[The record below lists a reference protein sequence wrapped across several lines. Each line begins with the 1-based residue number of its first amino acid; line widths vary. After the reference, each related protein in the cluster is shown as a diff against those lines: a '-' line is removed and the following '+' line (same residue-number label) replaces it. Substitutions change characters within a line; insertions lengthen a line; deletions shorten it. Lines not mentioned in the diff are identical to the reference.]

1 MDGGETDDNEKDK
14 DEDGDDHE
22 DDGGKDLS
30 GRRMMAKEMKM
41 MMALRPIMEEEAKRR
56 IMKMMMGT
64 RTKKRKGKRKMKR
77 MRMMKRTRNYHS
89 QLPRR
94 GSEAGGVGRV
104 ASGPQEFVSFWS
116 LLVRQ

>member
-1 MDGGETDDNEKDK
+1 
-14 DEDGDDHE
+14 
-22 DDGGKDLS
+22 
-30 GRRMMAKEMKM
+30 
-41 MMALRPIMEEEAKRR
+41 
-56 IMKMMMGT
+56 MKMMMGT
-64 RTKKRKGKRKMKR
+64 RIKKRKGKRKMKK

-104 ASGPQEFVSFWS
+104 ASGPRDFVSFWS